1 MCRPIFGKTSAS
13 TKHKNWFGTRV
24 HDSRYIRYE
33 VLLFILVLLY
43 RFTLVLCVFLLR
55 TGLCGPSGKAAD
67 ALVARAVAA
76 VEGAGRVVHVG
87 SKHLPA
93 AAELDVLGGHV
104 DGGELGDGI
113 GRLLCGNVG
122 GGLLGLGGE
131 AKRGL
136 AGPGLLGLLVAALA
150 LLGAGLLE
158 HAEDLTGNLGE
169 QGVL

>member
-1 MCRPIFGKTSAS
+1 MFT
-13 TKHKNWFGTRV
+13 
-24 HDSRYIRYE
+24 
-33 VLLFILVLLY
+33 LQLLY
-43 RFTLVLCVFLLR
+43 LWSLRSHLCS
-55 TGLCGPSGKAAD
+55 PSGKAAD

-104 DGGELGDGI
+104 DSGELGDGI

-131 AKRGL
+131 AEGGL
-136 AGPGLLGLLVAALA
+136 AGAGLLGLLVAALA

-158 HAEDLTGNLGE
+158 HAEDLTRNLGE
-169 QGVL
+169 QGVFKGT